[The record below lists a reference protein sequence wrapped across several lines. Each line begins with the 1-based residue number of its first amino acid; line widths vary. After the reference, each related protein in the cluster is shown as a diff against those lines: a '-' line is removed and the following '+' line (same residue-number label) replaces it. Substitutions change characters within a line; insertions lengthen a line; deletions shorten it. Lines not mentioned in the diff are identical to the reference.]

1 MIMITILSNDR
12 STEKLRKEVADMTRM
27 LQLIPRRD
35 SFLSLFPGIGVFD
48 RFFNDLELPDIFNE
62 EKMLVPA
69 FDISETEKEYMITGE
84 IPGIDVKDLD
94 ITLLDGILTIKGEK
108 KQEKEDKD
116 ENYHRIERNYG
127 SFQRNFRIPE
137 KVKTDK
143 LNATYKDGV
152 LKLTLPKAEA
162 SEAKKIEV
170 KEEVKKKK

>member
-1 MIMITILSNDR
+1 MISFISNNR
-12 STEKLRKEVADMTRM
+12 STEKLKKEVADMTSM
-27 LQLIPRRD
+27 LQLVPRRD
-35 SFLSLFPGIGVFD
+35 GFLSLFPGTGVFD
-48 RFFNDLELPDIFNE
+48 QFFNDLELPDLLGE
-62 EKMLVPA
+62 EGMLVPA

-84 IPGIDVKDLD
+84 IPGIDAKELD

-116 ENYHRIERNYG
+116 ENYHRVERHYG

-143 LNATYKDGV
+143 LDATYKDGV

-170 KEEVKKKK
+170 KEESKKKK

>member
-27 LQLIPRRD
+27 LQLLPRRD
-35 SFLSLFPGIGVFD
+35 GFLSLFPGTGVFD
-48 RFFNDLELPDIFNE
+48 RFFNDLELPDLFNE
-62 EKMLVPA
+62 ERVLVPA

-84 IPGIDVKDLD
+84 IPGIDTKELD
-94 ITLLDGILTIKGEK
+94 ITLLDGILTVKGEK
-108 KQEKEDKD
+108 KNEKEDKD
-116 ENYHRIERNYG
+116 ENYHRIERHYG

>member
-1 MIMITILSNDR
+1 MITILSNDR

-48 RFFNDLELPDIFNE
+48 RFFNDLELPDLFNE
-62 EKMLVPA
+62 ERVLVPA